1 MGLSLRNLKI
11 GDVIELVN
19 GQKVEITTLTTTTGD
34 TVGYRINPN
43 SRLETT
49 VDISG
54 VVKVI
59 GRCERGI
66 TYDLNGKKIDDYM
79 YL

>member
-1 MGLSLRNLKI
+1 MSLDLRDLRI
-11 GDVIELVN
+11 GDVVELLN
-19 GQKVEITTLTTTTGD
+19 GQKVEVTSLTIMTGD
-34 TVGYRINPN
+34 TVGYKINPN
-43 SRLETT
+43 SRIETT

-66 TYDLNGKKIDDYM
+66 TYDLNGNKIKDYM

>member
-1 MGLSLRNLKI
+1 MGLSLRDIKI
-11 GDVIELVN
+11 GDVVELVN
-19 GQKVEITTLTTTTGD
+19 GQKVEVTTLTVMTGE
-34 TVGYRINPN
+34 TVGYKINPN
-43 SRLETT
+43 SRFETT

-54 VVKVI
+54 VVRVI